1 VAVVV
6 PNLLRDEIMPVPV
19 CPAESLRRRTG
30 SLVVV
35 ESAKVERE
43 GVEGTPAPLR
53 RLGATIVKTILGDI
67 LSQSGDRGCGRAGLA
82 RGPRVV
88 ILWRP
93 CLKAM
98 ADMGSRP
105 VLGSKDMPSTQPSRG
120 LQCPPFSESPSQ
132 LSGAQRGPM
141 AEITNVETGL
151 EGGRTSRA
159 LMIPHLLTSLG
170 DVLARCATKLGANPV
185 PKQGGGAGESGPHAG
200 INGCLKKSNR
210 STNTPSAFNTKVKI
224 Q

>member
-1 VAVVV
+1 MTLVV
-6 PNLLRDEIMPVPV
+6 PNLLREEIMPVPLSL
-19 CPAESLRRRTG
+19 AESLRRRTG

-67 LSQSGDRGCGRAGLA
+67 LSQSGDRGCGRAGPA

-98 ADMGSRP
+98 ADRGSPP
-105 VLGSKDMPSTQPSRG
+105 VLGSKDTPSSQAPRR
-120 LQCPPFSESPSQ
+120 LQCPPLSESPSQ

-141 AEITNVETGL
+141 AELTHFERGL
-151 EGGRTSRA
+151 EGDRTSRA
-159 LMIPHLLTSLG
+159 LMIPPPIHLL
-170 DVLARCATKLGANPV
+170 
-185 PKQGGGAGESGPHAG
+185 GGRVGPLRSN
-200 INGCLKKSNR
+200 IGCQPA
-210 STNTPSAFNTKVKI
+210 ST
-224 Q
+224 

>member
-1 VAVVV
+1 MRPSWTRSGSTGGDALEAVF
-6 PNLLRDEIMPVPV
+6 
-19 CPAESLRRRTG
+19 ESHGRHRVT
-30 SLVVV
+30 
-35 ESAKVERE
+35 AC
-43 GVEGTPAPLR
+43 
-53 RLGATIVKTILGDI
+53 
-67 LSQSGDRGCGRAGLA
+67 SGLQRYA
-82 RGPRVV
+82 
-88 ILWRP
+88 
-93 CLKAM
+93 
-98 ADMGSRP
+98 
-105 VLGSKDMPSTQPSRG
+105 STQAPRR
-120 LQCPPFSESPSQ
+120 LQCPPLSDSPSQ

-200 INGCLKKSNR
+200 INGCLKKSTR
-210 STNTPSAFNTKVKI
+210 SANATSTLSTKVKI